1 MPSACSGHSRPIDNV
16 SRENSMQ
23 RTRSQARVAF
33 RAGGLGLRF
42 HNFQWWEDSKKI
54 GGETSCA
61 ALMVKS

>member
-1 MPSACSGHSRPIDNV
+1 
-16 SRENSMQ
+16 MQ

-42 HNFQWWEDSKKI
+42 HNFRWWEDSKKI